1 MWSFRKLA
9 DGLRK
14 LARQLKQSF
23 EHVMLC
29 LTLNTIRNINFDMEA
44 HLCMF
49 VSKGI
54 VRQRSMGIAK
64 RPFCA
69 IVPYLVT

>member
-1 MWSFRKLA
+1 MTLQREGTSWPMV
-9 DGLRK
+9 LRK

-64 RPFCA
+64 RPFA
-69 IVPYLVT
+69 Q

>member
-1 MWSFRKLA
+1 MFN
-9 DGLRK
+9 
-14 LARQLKQSF
+14 F
-23 EHVMLC
+23 EYNKEL
-29 LTLNTIRNINFDMEA
+29 NFDFEA

-64 RPFCA
+64 RPFCV